1 MKYIQLYAKPS
12 FQKARPKNIQNNKLS
27 FILTKY
33 SSSEWCMYKCIK
45 EWECPP
51 FQLLAT
57 WYSLAARHQ
66 HPCSR
71 LDHQS
76 IIKIYLPW
84 FIRAAQ
90 ACDSF
95 SHVPLHLYCHQ
106 ILPNLIKLRN
116 QTNTGFSHEKKNW
129 TYMLHQT
136 LLAMTY
142 IVLSR
147 VRDLWIWAILTHLH
161 WQLTFKDGRQKKCRL
176 FVAAGRRY
184 AEPSMHWA
192 ESHFMWELW
201 GRIIWGR
208 VCTG

>member
-1 MKYIQLYAKPS
+1 MRVPPIPAAGHLIFIGS
-12 FQKARPKNIQNNKLS
+12 KAP
-27 FILTKY
+27 
-33 SSSEWCMYKCIK
+33 
-45 EWECPP
+45 
-51 FQLLAT
+51 A
-57 WYSLAARHQ
+57 SLFTPWH
-66 HPCSR
+66 
-71 LDHQS
+71 HQS

-84 FIRAAQ
+84 FIGAAQ

-161 WQLTFKDGRQKKCRL
+161 WQLTFRETKEVPPLCRGWQKICWAVNALSWEPLHVRAVRENNMGQSLHWLAGAKLGRGYGFHL
-176 FVAAGRRY
+176 FLLAAVLLFHSVSPENCETGSR
-184 AEPSMHWA
+184 
-192 ESHFMWELW
+192 
-201 GRIIWGR
+201 
-208 VCTG
+208 CTQR